1 MKMKRILMLIM
12 VFTLSL
18 TMLVSCGKKANEE
31 SAAVGEFVE
40 GEVVEPEGD
49 VDLPEKVDPNDAVV
63 NEDEYD
69 PNNPPA
75 NKPDNT
81 PDNTPDE
88 ETPAP
93 DDGEEETPA
102 PDDDEEEEEPSVQYK
117 EGNLLKVISYNVR
130 CADDGP
136 GRMIAER
143 GPRLEYVVEKRDP
156 DVIGF
161 QEVTPKW
168 RLMLEGYFG
177 DKYDY
182 VYKERS
188 PGGECTPVFWKR
200 DKFEKMDEGHFWLS
214 ETPEQSS
221 IGFGGQHYRVCSW
234 VRLKVKATGSQFL
247 YFNTHFDFSAEQ
259 HVPSAKLMLNRAKAA
274 GGFSNYGVIF
284 TADWNMN
291 PWKQGYN
298 AIVESGD
305 MSDVNYDLENL
316 SDGTCN
322 GYNDGDGSGGSII
335 DMCFYSPAKMAPIDY
350 HVIHEEVMGGYVS
363 DHRGIYMEIAIL

>member
-1 MKMKRILMLIM
+1 M
-12 VFTLSL
+12 VDEI
-18 TMLVSCGKKANEE
+18 VE
-31 SAAVGEFVE
+31 SDTPTTDVE
-40 GEVVEPEGD
+40 Q
-49 VDLPEKVDPNDAVV
+49 DLPEKVDPNADP
-63 NEDEYD
+63 EISDEEYV
-69 PNNPPA
+69 
-75 NKPDNT
+75 PDNT
-81 PDNTPDE
+81 PNSGEDNQGNEQTPSDTSGDE
-88 ETPAP
+88 DKGSDEPSNEPT
-93 DDGEEETPA
+93 
-102 PDDDEEEEEPSVQYK
+102 DDEEETVQYK

-136 GRMIAER
+136 NRTISER

-168 RLMLEGYFG
+168 RTMLEGYFG

-214 ETPEQSS
+214 ETPDQSS

-234 VRLKVKATGSQFL
+234 VRLKVKATGAQFL
-247 YFNTHFDFSAEQ
+247 YFNTHFDFTPEQ

-274 GGFSNYGVIF
+274 GGFSKYGVIF

-350 HVIHEEVMGGYVS
+350 SIIHEEVMGGYVS